1 MSTDEILETIAKLRA
16 MGARRCVVAGIEV
29 DFAPQHAPVMD
40 AAPRLSPEAAK
51 QAAREDDDALIY
63 AACG

>member
-1 MSTDEILETIAKLRA
+1 MEKAEILEMITALRA

-29 DFAPQHAPVMD
+29 DFAPQPAPVD

-51 QAAREDDDALIY
+51 QAAREDDEALIY